1 MRPIHTLFS
10 GHHNPARLDS
20 FCGNAKYLTIIDSH
34 CETNNNHQSYLLD
47 EARIAHV
54 ILLCVYLKLEKFVVN
69 LYHDYLELIQKT
81 LMFEIST
88 TYMAENI
95 LRKVKKIHC
104 KDRIKRQLIV
114 QSLPPPLPPHPSN
127 YLSRRMPIV
136 LGTSN
141 CCGEKLSICNISSKA
156 SKSWSSWIA
165 CFGSFLLLFWSFK
178 ARSHSKFPALV
189 LMNY

>member
-10 GHHNPARLDS
+10 GHHNPARLHS

-54 ILLCVYLKLEKFVVN
+54 IFLCVYLKLEKFVVN
-69 LYHDYLELIQKT
+69 LYHDYLEFKRPRCVKSPQPIWRKT
-81 LMFEIST
+81 FSEKEEDTLQGPHKKTIDSAIS
-88 TYMAENI
+88 
-95 LRKVKKIHC
+95 
-104 KDRIKRQLIV
+104 
-114 QSLPPPLPPHPSN
+114 PPHPSN

-136 LGTSN
+136 LETFN

-165 CFGSFLLLFWSFK
+165 CFGPFFSYFGLS
-178 ARSHSKFPALV
+178 RRVCIQNFPL
-189 LMNY
+189 